1 MPHYNK
7 LYTFLFG
14 RVTDAI
20 EALEQGNP
28 DQAKGILI
36 EASMEAEELYLAD
49 DPECSEYPAEPM
61 TGKQYAAI
69 MGLLREKGDFGVAEA
84 LARQYPELAEYYEE
98 AEIEK

>member
-49 DPECSEYPAEPM
+49 
-61 TGKQYAAI
+61 
-69 MGLLREKGDFGVAEA
+69 
-84 LARQYPELAEYYEE
+84 EE
-98 AEIEK
+98 DE